1 MLVAGTDATAE
12 FNAAHSAKVCAY
24 VRSRWA
30 AAAAPADQ
38 WLHAWSLRCGPR
50 PGTKALCCVQ
60 AKKQLAAFYIGELVS
75 PAGEVQMASGRA
87 SSFDD
92 GLPC

>member
-1 MLVAGTDATAE
+1 MLAAGTDATAE
-12 FNAAHSAKVCAY
+12 FNAVHSAKVRVY
-24 VRSRWA
+24 GRSRWA
-30 AAAAPADQ
+30 AAAPPADK
-38 WLHAWSLRCGPR
+38 WLHAWSLRCGSR
-50 PGTKALCCVQ
+50 PSAKALCRVQ